1 MSDSK
6 PLSTRSLKAAFL
18 FAVALVG
25 AGAIGDA
32 LCGNKPPASKEPL
45 PAVAYALELTI

>member
-1 MSDSK
+1 MADSK
-6 PLSTRSLKAAFL
+6 PSTTRNLKAAFI
-18 FAVALVG
+18 FAAALVG

-32 LCGNKPPASKEPL
+32 LCGKQSAAKEPL